1 MLFSFSVRQP
11 DFVDAIKQ
19 TFFDKSA
26 NALWAIADGRI
37 VECNESCLR
46 LFGYGDKQAMRN
58 VDPASLSP
66 PTQAD
71 GRASGEKGAEMIAT
85 ALRNGIHRFEW
96 VHRRRDGSNF
106 SVLVSLIAGKV
117 QDRPV
122 LFCAFTELAE
132 ILKTRET
139 ESRSKLM
146 VEMAGSLETDVGS
159 LATSLS
165 TDARR
170 LHDEAA
176 ALTKGTKEVSRLADE
191 TTSATDR
198 TATSLQAVASA
209 TEELS
214 SSVQEVARQT
224 SHAARRSKEVAEDAS
239 FTDRTIGELADT
251 AQRIGEVVKLIN
263 DIAAQTNL
271 LALNATIE
279 AARAGDAGKGFAV
292 VAGEVKNLATQTGR
306 ATDDIAN
313 QVATIQSA
321 IKDSVAA
328 VAKIVLGVKEI
339 DGVTASIATSAEQ
352 QSAATGEISRHVH
365 GTVATM
371 GEVSANARGVF
382 QASRG
387 IEASAIDVNG
397 MASLLNDQAARL
409 SGQITEFGHKVRRS

>member
-1 MLFSFSVRQP
+1 MFFSASGRRP
-11 DFVDAIKQ
+11 DFVSGIKQ
-19 TFFDKSA
+19 TFFERST
-26 NALWAIADGRI
+26 NALFAIADGRI
-37 VECNESCLR
+37 IECNESCLR
-46 LFGYGDKQAMRN
+46 LFGYTDKQAMCN
-58 VDPASLSP
+58 VNPGTLSP
-66 PTQAD
+66 PTQPD
-71 GRASGEKGAEMIAT
+71 GRASGEKAAEMIAT
-85 ALRNGIHRFEW
+85 AMRAGTHRFEW
-96 VHRRRDGSNF
+96 VHRRRDGSDF
-106 SVLVSLIAGKV
+106 PVLVALVSAKV

-122 LFCAFTELAE
+122 LFCYFTELAD

-139 ESRSKLM
+139 ESRSKAM
-146 VEMAGSLETDVGS
+146 VELSGSLESNVGR

-165 TDARR
+165 QDAKH
-170 LHDEAA
+170 LHGEAE

-191 TTSATDR
+191 TTIATDCT
-198 TATSLQAVASA
+198 TASLQAVASA

-214 SSVQEVARQT
+214 SSVTEVARQT

-313 QVATIQSA
+313 QVSTIQAA
-321 IKDSVAA
+321 IKASVAA

-352 QSAATGEISRHVH
+352 QSAATSEISRHVH
-365 GTVATM
+365 GTVATL
-371 GEVSANARGVF
+371 GEVSANARGVV
-382 QASRG
+382 QAARG
-387 IEASAIDVNG
+387 IETSATDVNG
-397 MASLLNDQAARL
+397 MASQLNDQAARL
-409 SGQITEFGHKVRRS
+409 SGQITEFGDKVRRG